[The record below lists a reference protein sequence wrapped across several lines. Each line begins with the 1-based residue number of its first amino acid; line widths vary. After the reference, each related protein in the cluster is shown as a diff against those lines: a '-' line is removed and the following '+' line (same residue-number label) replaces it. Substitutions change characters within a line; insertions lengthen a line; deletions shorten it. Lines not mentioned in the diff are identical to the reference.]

1 MALGQTVGS
10 YNHWHNAHRH
20 IGRSA
25 DRHITVPK
33 LDRSWAIALR
43 EIEFHAI
50 VVGRTLR
57 QPGKKAWPSKVF

>member
-10 YNHWHNAHRH
+10 YNHWHITHRQN
-20 IGRSA
+20 
-25 DRHITVPK
+25 TVRK
-33 LDRSWAIALR
+33 LDRSWVIALR

-50 VVGRTLR
+50 VEGKTLR